1 MLQELLPVVAPQ
13 VAAGPIQPPP
23 PPPLRDSM
31 IVALM
36 LCGFTEMAVIA
47 LQRHGMNSID
57 NMSVMDTTTFTIGF
71 VVFIMIILNDC
82 GPQ

>member
-47 LQRHGMNSID
+47 LQRHCMNSID
-57 NMSVMDTTTFTIGF
+57 NMSVMDTATFMSIVICYIF
-71 VVFIMIILNDC
+71 NF
-82 GPQ
+82 Q